1 MEYME
6 REVAIGSILASSI
19 SPNARAMITVSSP
32 GLSSDK
38 SHIDYKIHGR
48 DVDGDFEVMR
58 RYRDFLAIRTILVQ
72 NWPGCYVPQIPPK
85 QMVVRSN

>member
-1 MEYME
+1 ME

-32 GLSSDK
+32 ELTKNK
-38 SHIDYKIHGR
+38 SHVEYKIHGR
-48 DVDGDFEVMR
+48 DTDGDFEVMR

-85 QMVVRSN
+85 QMIVRKI